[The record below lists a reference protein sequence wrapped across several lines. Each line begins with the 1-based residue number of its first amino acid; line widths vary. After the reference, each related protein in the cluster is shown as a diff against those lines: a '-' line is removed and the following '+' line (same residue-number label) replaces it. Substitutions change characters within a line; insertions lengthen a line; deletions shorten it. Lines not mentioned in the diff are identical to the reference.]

1 MSTGETRAA
10 AFVTAYGS
18 TWERWDV
25 DRFVDLFTADVIYV
39 VHPTEETVVG
49 SEALRVYFGK
59 EKEQQGS
66 VSVRMGTAVAAEDR
80 VAAEFWAQGVEG
92 DLTIAGCFIAKLDG
106 ATGRCSHFREYW
118 FDLEGQFAPD
128 EDWGV

>member
-1 MSTGETRAA
+1 MSTGETAAA

-25 DRFVDLFTADVIYV
+25 DSFVDLFTADVIYV

-49 SEALRVYFGK
+49 SEALRVYFAK

-66 VSVRMGTAVAAEDR
+66 VNVRMGTAVAAEDR
-80 VAAEFWAQGVEG
+80 VAAEFWAQGVEE

>member
-1 MSTGETRAA
+1 MSTGETTAA

-25 DRFVDLFTADVIYV
+25 DSFVDLFTADVIYV

-80 VAAEFWAQGVEG
+80 VAAEFWAQGVEE

-106 ATGRCSHFREYW
+106 STGRCSHFREYW